1 MSTESSLGEV
11 VYSVDIGVPVQAA
24 WDELT
29 KLGKVQV
36 PMMNTVLECDL
47 EPGAPMRYYNPSRK
61 RILVVGTLME
71 IEPPH
76 RMVHTYRFTDL
87 DESETLVTWQLDE
100 IPTGVRVTV
109 THGRFTDQTGTHKRV
124 DGGWAFIL
132 KTLKAVLETGKPP
145 LVARLAYGAMSAL
158 SFMQPKKTLAE
169 NVLRYEERPPGA

>member
-1 MSTESSLGEV
+1 MSALGDV
-11 VYSVDIGVPVQAA
+11 VYSIDIGVPVQAA

-29 KLGKVQV
+29 KLGKIQV

-61 RILVVGTLME
+61 RILVVGTIME

-87 DESETLVTWQLDE
+87 DESDTVVTWQLDE

-109 THGRFTDQTGTHKRV
+109 THSRFTDQSGTHGRV
-124 DGGWAFIL
+124 KGGWNWIL
-132 KTLKAVLETGKPP
+132 QTLKAVLETGKPP
-145 LVARLAYGAMSAL
+145 LKVRVLYGLMGAM
-158 SFMQPKKTLAE
+158 SFMQPKKTLTA
-169 NVLRYEERPPGA
+169 NVLRDEGRPPGA